1 MFVDAQG
8 RRWEIEIDIPACRRV
23 RNLAGVNLLTLD
35 LPALMDRLADPIT
48 LCEVLW
54 AIVQPEAAAAGVRED
69 EFLRACAVN
78 LSEITDQLLTG
89 PGGLSDFFRRL
100 GQTAKATALTTIW
113 TRLQTLAL
121 AAPERMPSL
130 IDRTLDWM
138 TAQILSG
145 TSGTAATMPPAG
157 LPSIHSSQA

>member
-23 RNLAGVNLLTLD
+23 RNLVGVNLLTLD

-54 AIVQPEAAAAGVRED
+54 AIVQPEAAASGVRED
-69 EFLRACAVN
+69 EFLRGCAVN

-100 GQTAKATALTTIW
+100 GQTAKAAALQTTW
-113 TRLQTLAL
+113 TRLQAMSRTE
-121 AAPERMPSL
+121 PEQMGEL
-130 IDRTLDWM
+130 VDKTIDWM
-138 TAQILSG
+138 VQQILSG

-157 LPSIHSSQA
+157 PPSIPSSQA